1 MRENTM
7 KHINRIKNLPKQKV
21 NHEAIKNAGEG
32 SETQKY
38 NDRFQFQK
46 RTYILQYTCRI

>member
-1 MRENTM
+1 M
-7 KHINRIKNLPKQKV
+7 KHIDKTKNLPKQKV
-21 NHEAIKNAGEG
+21 NHEAIKNASES

-46 RTYILQYTCRI
+46 RTYIFDYTCRI